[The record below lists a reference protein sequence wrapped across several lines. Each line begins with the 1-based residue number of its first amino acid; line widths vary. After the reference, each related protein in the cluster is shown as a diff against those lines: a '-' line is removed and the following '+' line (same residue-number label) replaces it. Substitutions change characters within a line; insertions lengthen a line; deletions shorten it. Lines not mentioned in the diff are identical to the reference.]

1 MKLFDLLPYFVE
13 QLTKERE
20 VAMSTGPD
28 APLVVPETRRIRT
41 VGSLHVYAL
50 SLDHPPRF
58 LQDVPLTILP
68 GNELEPTEGSVLS
81 VDGSE
86 VLIQAM
92 DAFGDAVPGCTCIA
106 DTSGFLETVSG
117 RLQEMSA
124 KPESFTLG
132 PAERL
137 APWLSPETRLGDEHH
152 WPPAPPSVLSIIWEK
167 DPAIRRAQ
175 LGAMAVEAVRQNKR
189 MLLLAPDHHSVDD
202 LVAVMAR
209 ALRTAALPYQSLLSR
224 YEFPLR
230 QESLGIKLQ
239 ELGFETYMFQFSAKA
254 NAHKSTLRKKYDR
267 FRELTPLLA
276 YKREKQKDLNEVKLL
291 EWRLLTQL
299 SEWQAKIRNIDKIV
313 AEYEAIPIWKRL
325 AMQAAGKNVETLA
338 EYRVLYEQK
347 IQALMRE
354 VEIAQQRIRELT
366 SEAAIP
372 KDLRPEYEE
381 LKEEIARLGGTQK
394 IREMLAAGEGTNRQA
409 FAQNKRLLATTAGR
423 VVCDPLF
430 RRLRFDLLI
439 VDDATSIPA
448 PLLLGAAGMIRERI
462 VLGARP
468 SPRKQVAPREEGS
481 TLWTQ
486 HIVPIETPLPAQ
498 AESMESSAGF

>member
-20 VAMSTGPD
+20 AAMSAGLD
-28 APLVVPETRRIRT
+28 APLVVSEARRIKT
-41 VGSLHVYAL
+41 VGALQVYAL
-50 SLDHPPRF
+50 SLDLPRCF
-58 LQDVPLTILP
+58 LQDAPLTILP
-68 GNELEPTEGSVLS
+68 GNELEPTEGVVLS
-81 VDGSE
+81 ANGLE
-86 VLIQAM
+86 VLIQTL
-92 DAFGDAVPGCTCIA
+92 DAFGEAVPGCTCIA
-106 DTSGFLETVSG
+106 DSSGFLEAVSR
-117 RLQEMSA
+117 RLREMRE

-137 APWLSPETRLGDEHH
+137 APWLSPETRLGDQHH
-152 WPPAPPSVLSIIWEK
+152 RPPAPPSVLSVIWEN

-175 LGAMAVEAVRQNKR
+175 LGSMVVEAIRQNKR
-189 MLLLAPDHHSVDD
+189 LLLLGPDHRSVDE

-209 ALRTAALPYQSLLSR
+209 TLRTAALPYQSLLSR
-224 YEFPLR
+224 YEFPLF
-230 QESLGIKLQ
+230 QEALGVKLQ
-239 ELGFETYMFQFSAKA
+239 DLAFETYMFQFSAKA
-254 NAHKSTLRKKYDR
+254 NAHKTTLRKKYDR

-299 SEWQAKIRNIDKIV
+299 SDWQAKIRNIDKTI

-325 AMQAAGKNVETLA
+325 AMQAAGKNVETLT
-338 EYRVLYEQK
+338 EYRALYEQK
-347 IQALMRE
+347 IQVLMRE
-354 VEIAQQRIRELT
+354 VEVAQQRIRELIP
-366 SEAAIP
+366 EAAIP

-381 LKEEIARLGGTQK
+381 LKEEITRLGGTQK

-409 FAQNKRLLATTAGR
+409 FAQNKRILATTAGR

-430 RRLRFDLLI
+430 QRLRFDLLI

-462 VLGARP
+462 VLGVRP
-468 SPRKQVAPREEGS
+468 SAHEQRMSPGEGASTSWPQQIIPMATPLAPR
-481 TLWTQ
+481 
-486 HIVPIETPLPAQ
+486 AK
-498 AESMESSAGF
+498 SMESSSI